1 LSDGST
7 GCPADAWFFQ
17 DAGFGFLADAP
28 AARKMRIKWR

>member
-1 LSDGST
+1 MSGRCLV
-7 GCPADAWFFQ
+7 FQ